1 MRLYLSFDK
10 PWLELKIDK
19 ILIKIKLIKLI
30 FFKLTLLKIIKL
42 CVTNNHFICS
52 FIKNLQEFKSSKWG
66 SFDFCIKKSEGIST
80 KNTFCPKRKFKVF
93 R

>member
-30 FFKLTLLKIIKL
+30 FFKLTLLKILKP
-42 CVTNNHFICS
+42 CVTNNQTMC
-52 FIKNLQEFKSSKWG
+52 
-66 SFDFCIKKSEGIST
+66 
-80 KNTFCPKRKFKVF
+80 
-93 R
+93 

>member
-52 FIKNLQEFKSSKWG
+52 FIKNLQEFKSNKWG
-66 SFDFCIKKSEGIST
+66 SFNFSIKKSGGGL
-80 KNTFCPKRKFKVF
+80 N
-93 R
+93 

>member
-66 SFDFCIKKSEGIST
+66 SFDFCIKKPGFIPA

>member
-30 FFKLTLLKIIKL
+30 FFKLTLPKIIKPS
-42 CVTNNHFICS
+42 VTRNHFMCYVTTY
-52 FIKNLQEFKSSKWG
+52 KNLKVTSGEVLIFS
-66 SFDFCIKKSEGIST
+66 IKKSGGGST
-80 KNTFCPKRKFKVF
+80 KNTFHPKRKFKVF

>member
-30 FFKLTLLKIIKL
+30 FFKLTLLKILKL
-42 CVTNNHFICS
+42 CVSLHLMNSLGVTGDVI
-52 FIKNLQEFKSSKWG
+52 
-66 SFDFCIKKSEGIST
+66 ISIGDVSPIN
-80 KNTFCPKRKFKVF
+80 KPLN
-93 R
+93 

>member
-66 SFDFCIKKSEGIST
+66 SFDFCIKKAGFIPAKKYVSS
-80 KNTFCPKRKFKVF
+80 
-93 R
+93 

>member
-42 CVTNNHFICS
+42 CVTNNHFMCS
-52 FIKNLQEFKSSKWG
+52 FIKNLQELKSNKWG
-66 SFDFCIKKSEGIST
+66 SFDFCIKKVGGIST